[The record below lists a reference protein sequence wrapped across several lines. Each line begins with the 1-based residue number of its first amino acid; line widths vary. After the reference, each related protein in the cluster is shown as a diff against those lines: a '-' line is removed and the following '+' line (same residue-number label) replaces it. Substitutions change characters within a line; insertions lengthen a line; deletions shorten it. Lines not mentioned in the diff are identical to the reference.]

1 MIINHLQKQD
11 KTMKKTD
18 KRHTG
23 NENRNRSRQQ
33 QHRPGGGLRVRVL
46 ATGELGTVTDRV
58 LMPGRDG
65 RARPYVQVR
74 LDNRPGLDRWFWLD
88 QLGGTRERCRATFEA
103 ENGQVLVA
111 DLTMDYDKEKMSV
124 KITGKPENI
133 KEHHGLHAVLAAKL
147 VEAVVARHG
156 QGEA

>member
-1 MIINHLQKQD
+1 
-11 KTMKKTD
+11 MKKTD

-74 LDNRPGLDRWFWLD
+74 LDNRPGLDRWFWAG
-88 QLGGTRERCRATFEA
+88 QLGGTTERCRATFEA
-103 ENGQVLVA
+103 EDGQALTLEV
-111 DLTMDYDKEKMSV
+111 TMDHDKDKGNLAL
-124 KITGKPENI
+124 KITGRPENI
-133 KEHHGLHAVLAAKL
+133 KEHRGLHAVLAAKL